1 MAWRHASR
9 GTHTGG
15 PLLGV
20 PPTGKAL
27 AWSGTAA
34 LRLAGERIEANL
46 RHGGLRIS
54 LWGVD
59 RRREVAGLPPRLRL
73 VGVG

>member
-1 MAWRHASR
+1 MPGRRRAARPEGR
-9 GTHTGG
+9 GRF
-15 PLLGV
+15 V
-20 PPTGKAL
+20 V
-27 AWSGTAA
+27 
-34 LRLAGERIEANL
+34 AGEDDDVPSLARLRVEANP

>member
-27 AWSGTAA
+27 AWSGTAT
-34 LRLAGERIEANL
+34 LRLAGERVEEISGNVDLFAVYRPL
-46 RHGGLRIS
+46 GVVSAPTGG
-54 LWGVD
+54 
-59 RRREVAGLPPRLRL
+59 
-73 VGVG
+73 